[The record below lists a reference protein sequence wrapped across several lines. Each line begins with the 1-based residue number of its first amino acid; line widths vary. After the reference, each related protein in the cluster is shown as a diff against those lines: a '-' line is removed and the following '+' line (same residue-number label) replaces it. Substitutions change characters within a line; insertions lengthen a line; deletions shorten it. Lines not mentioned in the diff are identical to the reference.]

1 MQLTLSPWNML
12 LLSIPCLAY
21 RLILYLGIGLDNST
35 RFAQEAVSLVIEVIP
50 GVWTCRHLQ
59 TALTPAESVN
69 HSCGERCWHTSGR
82 KHGWE
87 ASLPGAFPPPHPA
100 LCCAWLQQ
108 QCYQKSGAVLHP
120 VGSSDRVLLRVPS
133 PGLMKWMD
141 SSSQNHAYKLLSI
154 SEVWK

>member
-1 MQLTLSPWNML
+1 ML

-35 RFAQEAVSLVIEVIP
+35 RFAQKTVSLVIEVVS
-50 GVWTCRHLQ
+50 GVWPCRHLQ

-69 HSCGERCWHTSGR
+69 HSSGEHCWHTSGR
-82 KHGWE
+82 KHWWE
-87 ASLPGAFPPPHPA
+87 ASAWSCSTTPSCSLLCLAPAAVVPNERSSSPP
-100 LCCAWLQQ
+100 C
-108 QCYQKSGAVLHP
+108 GI
-120 VGSSDRVLLRVPS
+120 SDRVLLRVPS

-154 SEVWK
+154 SEVRK